1 MRPYL
6 ELCRIYLVPTAL
18 ADSFAGF
25 ALAGALYKE
34 TADPLTV
41 LVVAAVSA
49 CLYSAGMASND
60 LFDLE
65 KDRREAPHRPLPAG
79 ALSVAH
85 AVFLSSALAALALGL
100 GVLLG
105 AVIWLAGAVLGCSL
119 LYNLGVK
126 NIPILGN
133 LLMGS
138 CRTGNFLIGATA
150 VAAPAVEGSV
160 IHVLQD
166 DRLLVPAL
174 ILGAFIAVVT
184 AISRLE
190 DQPHRPRLFNSL
202 AFPLLGIPI
211 ALVAIK
217 PDSLLNGLA
226 GLVVLVFLFRAI
238 LRARRAQIP
247 APEPGSDGD
256 GKAEGE
262 ATREPTHPATVYV
275 RSALG
280 GLILFDASLLLAFTP
295 ADTNLAL
302 PAAALYLLALFSW
315 WCKRNWLQSGGADT

>member
-25 ALAGALYKE
+25 ALAGALFKYTVE
-34 TADPLTV
+34 PLTV

-60 LFDLE
+60 LFDRE
-65 KDRREAPHRPLPAG
+65 KDRQGAPHRPLPSG
-79 ALSVAH
+79 ALPLGH
-85 AVFLSSALAALALGL
+85 AASLSAGLAALALGL
-100 GVLLG
+100 CVLLG
-105 AVIWLAGAVLGCSL
+105 DTIWLAGAVLSCSL

-126 NIPILGN
+126 NIPVIGN

-150 VAAPAVEGSV
+150 VEGS
-160 IHVLQD
+160 ILEVLQE

-174 ILGAFIAVVT
+174 ILGTFIAVVT

-211 ALVAIK
+211 ALVAMK
-217 PDSLLNGLA
+217 PGSLLNGLA

-238 LRARRAQIP
+238 LRARGTQIP
-247 APEPGSDGD
+247 APDPGSDGD

-302 PAAALYLLALFSW
+302 PAVALYLLALFSW